1 MGLFNRKSKVH
12 LSDFSR
18 DFYTNITLHPA
29 IDGVEEIDPNSIFFD
44 TVRRSVTEVD
54 SSFAER

>member
-1 MGLFNRKSKVH
+1 MGFFNRKPKVC

-18 DFYTNITLHPA
+18 DFDTNINLHPA
-29 IDGVEEIDPNSIFFD
+29 IDGVEESDPNSIFFD